1 MSKTDLSK
9 RTKMTEESH
18 AVPRK
23 RRKVVRMAKPSESL
37 DPTEKL
43 TEDLGQHLGIARN
56 RTFNELSTKGKE
68 ETGRRLESLLNDV
81 SEVASVAYSKRN
93 LVDL

>member
-1 MSKTDLSK
+1 
-9 RTKMTEESH
+9 MTEESH
-18 AVPRK
+18 AVPRN

-37 DPTEKL
+37 DPSPTEKL

-68 ETGRRLESLLNDV
+68 EAGRRLDSLCLNTID
-81 SEVASVAYSKRN
+81 AFHAKCRPH
-93 LVDL
+93 